1 MTRQRPHYPPGPGAH
16 VGAGTPFGTPYRAP
30 ASSWGA
36 AAAPPPPAGPLH
48 AYQAPRAAAAHD
60 GGIPPPPRP
69 RPRRSP
75 ALLPGG
81 HEVHARTR
89 AKRDVD
95 KPANL
100 PDPPAVIVDPATGV
114 AYHRH
119 ELLGTGGFARV
130 YRVTND
136 HGDEFAL
143 KVTAAV
149 SVPRPKDVLK
159 VQNERVVQRK
169 LHHPNVVQ
177 YLGHFDGEGH
187 YYLLLELCHG
197 RSLYDLLRRRK
208 QLNEIETRYFIEGLI
223 TALEYLHS
231 MRIVHRDLKLANLFM
246 DRDLQLKVGDF
257 GLAAELAN
265 PIQRKRTVCGTLN
278 YIAPEVLLDAKGHS
292 FEVDIYGVGVIMY
305 TLLVGRPP
313 FASADRDAIRN
324 NILLNRYQFPPNFP
338 TDAQHLI
345 TQLLHLDPESRPSL
359 ADIRAHPFMT
369 TTPVLNRMPE
379 TVWVTP
385 TVVPRSRHANHPTRN
400 SPAGSPTSSAS
411 SSSHGVIVPP
421 LSRLSGR
428 GRVPLQQQVDA
439 LAHPAPR
446 TSPPPPMP
454 AAAPPLP
461 RPPVRLGAIGGLV
474 GAAPETIPPFT
485 RGSIA
490 TAAVPALARATPR
503 AVQPFRQPATDDD
516 DDGSDPT
523 AALDASD
530 AASDDSTTIL
540 ESRQPPAPAPAP
552 APAPVQRTLRPRT
565 RTATATP
572 APPPPPPPL
581 RVGGPVTRAMAARQ
595 RLASLAV
602 PAPNPPS
609 SHSSS
614 SSGSASRSGSVHTPT
629 RSSHAAPSAV
639 APEESSPMS
648 ELAIATQSRLSLSA
662 SPSPRAW
669 PGDAADADADE
680 DPDVP
685 RSHSRSSRSHVSSSR
700 SSSVRSVLTVPN
712 TPRRRVVATAAAT
725 PARGV
730 WTVRQQPALP
740 AFVDDVEESA
750 SDGDD
755 GDDEEEDAA
764 RFVPAVEDLEPRL
777 RSSSSSSTSSRLSG
791 ASVASSPNVPA
802 TSTDPRRGGGVGPV
816 AGRGSHALHRL
827 ERNLEKA
834 FRYARQGTPSSLAKL
849 AALAETPSAM
859 PEHIV
864 QVLDHS
870 SQWGIGFRTSSGAL
884 GIAFLDLTVLVAGAS
899 SDPRIEY
906 VTANRG
912 RVAFTAE
919 SVPPDLVKYMTL
931 LKVFRD
937 QMGAKPMAS
946 PLMATATPAAAAA
959 APLTIVRKF
968 YQLPEGILMFLNGG
982 TVQVNFAHDKSMLV
996 FPPGA
1001 KQVWIHDPQAPGKS
1015 RKRVPWVR
1023 FSLAELG
1030 DYIELADMTK
1040 SMAEA
1045 RGVPIVEVQRA
1056 GRLVQRLETTR
1067 EMLHQ
1072 QQPRRGDQDG

>member
-16 VGAGTPFGTPYRAP
+16 AGTGNPFGTPYRTP
-30 ASSWGA
+30 ASNWGSAA
-36 AAAPPPPAGPLH
+36 AAAPPPPVGPLQ
-48 AYQAPRAAAAHD
+48 AYQAPRAAAHD
-60 GGIPPPPRP
+60 GGVPPPRP

-81 HEVHARTR
+81 HDAQARAR
-89 AKRDVD
+89 AKRDAD

-136 HGDEFAL
+136 LGDEFAL

-159 VQNERVVQRK
+159 VQNERVVHRK

-208 QLNEIETRYFIEGLI
+208 QLNEIETRHFIDQLVL
-223 TALEYLHS
+223 ALEYLHS
-231 MRIVHRDLKLANLFM
+231 MCIVHRDLKLANLFM
-246 DRDLQLKVGDF
+246 DRDLRLKVGDF

-278 YIAPEVLLDAKGHS
+278 YIAPEVLEDAKGHS

-313 FASADRDAIRN
+313 FASPDRNVIRD
-324 NILLNRYQFPPNFP
+324 NIMKNRYQFPADFP
-338 TDAQHLI
+338 RDAQDLI
-345 TQLLHLDPESRPSL
+345 AQLLHLDPESRPSL

-369 TTPVLNRMPE
+369 TTPVLHRLPE
-379 TVWVTP
+379 TVWATP
-385 TVVPRSRHANHPTRN
+385 TVVPRSRHANHPARD
-400 SPAGSPTSSAS
+400 SPAGSPTSSA

-428 GRVPLQQQVDA
+428 GRVPPTQVEEPT
-439 LAHPAPR
+439 HPAPR
-446 TSPPPPMP
+446 TPPPPPMP
-454 AAAPPLP
+454 AAAPPLL

-474 GAAPETIPPFT
+474 GAMPETIPPFT
-485 RGSIA
+485 RGGIAA
-490 TAAVPALARATPR
+490 TAVPPPARATPR
-503 AVQPFRQPATDDD
+503 AVQPFRQPATDDYD

-530 AASDDSTTIL
+530 ALSDDSVTIL
-540 ESRQPPAPAPAP
+540 VSRPPRAPAPAPAP
-552 APAPVQRTLRPRT
+552 APAQRTLRPRT
-565 RTATATP
+565 RAAAATLA
-572 APPPPPPPL
+572 PPPPPPL

-602 PAPNPPS
+602 PAPAPPS
-609 SHSSS
+609 SNSSS
-614 SSGSASRSGSVHTPT
+614 SSGSVSRSESAHMPT
-629 RSSHAAPSAV
+629 RSSHAASA
-639 APEESSPMS
+639 APAEDSSPMS

-662 SPSPRAW
+662 SPSPRVW
-669 PGDAADADADE
+669 PGDADEDA

-712 TPRRRVVATAAAT
+712 TPRRRVVVGPAT
-725 PARGV
+725 PSRGA

-740 AFVDDVEESA
+740 AFVDDVEESV
-750 SDGDD
+750 SDEDEEF
-755 GDDEEEDAA
+755 DEEEDASRLA
-764 RFVPAVEDLEPRL
+764 PAVEDPETRHQSS
-777 RSSSSSSTSSRLSG
+777 SSSSSSTSSRVSA
-791 ASVASSPNVPA
+791 ASAALSPNAHA
-802 TSTDPRRGGGVGPV
+802 TRTDMRPRAGSA

-827 ERNLEKA
+827 ERNLEKG

-884 GIAFLDLTVLVAGAS
+884 GIAFLDLTVLVAGPS
-899 SDPRIEY
+899 GDSRIEY

-919 SVPPDLVKYMTL
+919 TVPPDLIKYMTL

-1023 FSLAELG
+1023 FSLAELN

>member
-1 MTRQRPHYPPGPGAH
+1 MPH
-16 VGAGTPFGTPYRAP
+16 T
-30 ASSWGA
+30 
-36 AAAPPPPAGPLH
+36 
-48 AYQAPRAAAAHD
+48 
-60 GGIPPPPRP
+60 
-69 RPRRSP
+69 
-75 ALLPGG
+75 
-81 HEVHARTR
+81 RTR

-100 PDPPAVIVDPATGV
+100 PDPPAIIVDPTTGV

-136 HGDEFAL
+136 HGAEFAL

-159 VQNERVVQRK
+159 VQNERVVHRK

-208 QLNEIETRYFIEGLI
+208 QLNELETRHFIDQLVL
-223 TALEYLHS
+223 ALEYLHS
-231 MRIVHRDLKLANLFM
+231 LRIVHRDLKLANLFM
-246 DRDLQLKVGDF
+246 DRDLRLKVGDF

-278 YIAPEVLLDAKGHS
+278 YIAPEVLEDAKGHS

-313 FASADRDAIRN
+313 FASPDRNMIRD
-324 NILLNRYQFPPNFP
+324 NIMKNRYQFPADFP
-338 TDAQHLI
+338 RDAQDLI
-345 TQLLHLDPESRPSL
+345 AQLLHLDPESRPSL

-369 TTPVLNRMPE
+369 TTPVLHRMPE
-379 TVWVTP
+379 TVWAMP
-385 TVVPRSRHANHPTRN
+385 TVVPRSRHANHPVRD

-428 GRVPLQQQVDA
+428 GRVPLQQQVEA

-446 TSPPPPMP
+446 TPPPPPMP

-474 GAAPETIPPFT
+474 
-485 RGSIA
+485 
-490 TAAVPALARATPR
+490 
-503 AVQPFRQPATDDD
+503 VQPFRQPVTDDDD

-530 AASDDSTTIL
+530 AGSDDSITIL
-540 ESRQPPAPAPAP
+540 ESRRPPAPAPAP
-552 APAPVQRTLRPRT
+552 TPVSRSLRPRT

-572 APPPPPPPL
+572 APPLPPPL

-595 RLASLAV
+595 RLVSLAV
-602 PAPNPPS
+602 PEPNPPS

-629 RSSHAAPSAV
+629 RSSHTAPSAV
-639 APEESSPMS
+639 APEESSTLS

-669 PGDAADADADE
+669 PGDATDADE
-680 DPDVP
+680 DPAVP
-685 RSHSRSSRSHVSSSR
+685 RNHLRSSRSHVSSSR

-712 TPRRRVVATAAAT
+712 TPRRRVVASAAAT

-755 GDDEEEDAA
+755 GFDEEEDAA
-764 RFVPAVEDLEPRL
+764 RFAPAVEDPETRL
-777 RSSSSSSTSSRLSG
+777 RSSSSSSSSSTSSRLSG
-791 ASVASSPNVPA
+791 ASVASPPNVPA
-802 TSTDPRRGGGVGPV
+802 TSTDTRPGAGSV

-827 ERNLEKA
+827 ECNLEKA
-834 FRYARQGTPSSLAKL
+834 FRYARQGAPSSLAKL

-884 GIAFLDLTVLVAGAS
+884 GIAFLDLTVLVAGPS
-899 SDPRIEY
+899 GDPRIEY

-912 RVAFTAE
+912 LVAFTAE
-919 SVPPDLVKYMTL
+919 TVPPDLVKYMTL

-946 PLMATATPAAAAA
+946 PLMATATPAATAA

-968 YQLPEGILMFLNGG
+968 YQLPDGILMFLNGG

-1001 KQVWIHDPQAPGKS
+1001 KQVWIHDPQVPGKS

-1040 SMAEA
+1040 STAEA

-1056 GRLVQRLETTR
+1056 GRLVQRLEMTR